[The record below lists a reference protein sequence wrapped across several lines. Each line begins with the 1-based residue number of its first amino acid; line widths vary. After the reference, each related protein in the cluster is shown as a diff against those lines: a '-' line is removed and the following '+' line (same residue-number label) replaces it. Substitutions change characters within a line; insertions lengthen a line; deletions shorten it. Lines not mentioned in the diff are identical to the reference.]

1 MLTLLHIEN
10 IAVVERADLE
20 PGPGL
25 NVLTGET
32 GAGKSIIIDAIGAIA
47 GERTS
52 KDLIRTGE
60 KSATVNAL
68 FCGLSPSVLS
78 WLDENGY
85 APDEDGNLLISRQ
98 ITSDGRSICR
108 INGVPVTVSQLKT
121 LGSLLLNIHGQHD
134 NQSLLDESTHLSYL
148 DSFAGH
154 HELIDGY
161 RAKYKELKEIEK
173 AIESIAID
181 EEEKSRRI
189 DELRYRIGEIEAAD
203 LQVDEEERL
212 EARRTILRNS
222 ERMTAAIEECFRSLY
237 GDEDSEGA
245 CGLLNIA
252 ESAISLIAS
261 MDPQLEAIRE
271 KLSDI
276 RYVAE
281 DIASEV
287 RDLRDEYIYSPE
299 EMERVE
305 SRLAL
310 IHQLKR
316 KYGNSIE
323 QILKRL
329 KKDKEELDKIEFSD
343 EELEKL
349 KKRYS
354 AAYNEVIAAGE
365 KLSRS
370 RTEKAEELSEKIMN
384 CLSRLDMPK
393 VRFKVDIVRKDAP
406 DHDGLDTVKFILSAN
421 PGEELRAISKIA
433 SGGEL
438 SRIMLAMKNVL
449 VRNDD
454 IQTLIFDEVDTGVSG
469 RAAQRV
475 AEMLAEV
482 SKEKQVLCVTHLSQI
497 AAMADNHFNIEKK
510 ERGGRVYTSV
520 ALLDEESAAREIARI
535 ISGAN
540 ITDATMKSAHE
551 MICDAKEYKNKVRS
565 EDSA

>member
-10 IAVVERADLE
+10 IAVVERADIE
-20 PGPGL
+20 PGLGL

-60 KSATVNAL
+60 KSATVNAM
-68 FCGLSPSVLS
+68 FSGLSSSVLS

-85 APDEDGNLLISRQ
+85 SPDEEGNLLISRQ
-98 ITSDGRSICR
+98 ISSEGRSVCR

-121 LGSLLLNIHGQHD
+121 LGSLLINIHGQHD

-154 HELIDGY
+154 YELIEDY
-161 RAKYKELKEIEK
+161 RARYEELREIDK
-173 AIESIAID
+173 AIKSITMD

-189 DELRYRIGEIEAAD
+189 DRLRYRVEEIEVAG
-203 LQVDEEERL
+203 LQVGEDEKL
-212 EARRTILRNS
+212 EARRAILRNS
-222 ERMTAAIEECFRSLY
+222 EHMTAAIEECFRSLY
-237 GDEDSEGA
+237 GDEDLEGA
-245 CGLLNIA
+245 CGLLNTA
-252 ESAISLIAS
+252 ELSLSSISS
-261 MDPQLEAIRE
+261 MDNQLDVLQERLRE
-271 KLSDI
+271 I

-281 DIASEV
+281 DIASEI
-287 RDLRDEYIYSPE
+287 RDLRGEYIYSPE
-299 EMERVE
+299 EMEQVE

-316 KYGNSIE
+316 KYGDSIE
-323 QILKRL
+323 QILETFE
-329 KKDKEELDKIEFSD
+329 KEKAELDRIEFS
-343 EELEKL
+343 EEEIKKL
-349 KKRYS
+349 KRKREN
-354 AAYNEVIAAGE
+354 AYNETIKAGE
-365 KLSRS
+365 KLSRN
-370 RTEKAEELSEKIMN
+370 RAEKAAELSEKIMS

-393 VRFKVDIVRKDAP
+393 VRFEVEIERKATP
-406 DHDGLDTVKFILSAN
+406 EHDGLDNVRFLLSAN

-449 VRNDD
+449 VKNDD
-454 IQTLIFDEVDTGVSG
+454 IKTLIFDEVDTGVSG

-482 SKEKQVLCVTHLSQI
+482 SREKQVLCVTHLSQI
-497 AAMADNHFNIEKK
+497 AAMADNHFKIEKN
-510 ERGGRVYTSV
+510 EHDGRVYTSV
-520 ALLDEESAAREIARI
+520 TLLDEGSATREIARI
-535 ISGAN
+535 ISGAS
-540 ITDATMKSAHE
+540 ITEATLKSAHE
-551 MICDAKEYKNKVRS
+551 MIKDAKEYKK
-565 EDSA
+565 